1 MQKEMTLIELLSS
14 VSDPRSS
21 YGRRH
26 QLSDVLL
33 MCMMGIMSG
42 YYGYRELGRFMK
54 RHHMELQQTFRLLH
68 KVPSH
73 VTIRSILQQIDF
85 EHFNEHFNS
94 WARDYIG
101 MCSGDTIAIDG
112 KAIGSTLCDY
122 DTSYQNFVSLV
133 CMFAAERGIVLR
145 THRIQNQ
152 KESEI
157 PGVRELVQALDV
169 KGEIFTIDAL
179 HCQKNGICHNPLRQ

>member
-1 MQKEMTLIELLSS
+1 MTLLELLSG
-14 VSDPRSS
+14 VCDPRSS

-42 YYGYRELGRFMK
+42 YYGYRELGRFMS
-54 RHHMELQQTFRLLH
+54 RHGRELQQTFRLLH

-85 EHFNEHFNS
+85 AGFNDRFNQ
-94 WARDYIG
+94 WASQYAR
-101 MCSGDTIAIDG
+101 MCSRDTIAIDG
-112 KAIGSTLCDY
+112 KAIASTISDY
-122 DTSYQNFVSLV
+122 DKSYQNFVSLV
-133 CMFAAERGIVLR
+133 CMFAAQRGIVL
-145 THRIQNQ
+145 HCSRIENL

-157 PGVRELVQALDV
+157 PTVQQLVCALDV
-169 KGEIFTIDAL
+169 KGEVFTMDAL
-179 HCQKNGICHNPLRQ
+179 HCQKKRHLP

>member
-1 MQKEMTLIELLSS
+1 MTLLELLSS
-14 VSDPRSS
+14 VADPRSS

-54 RHHMELQQTFRLLH
+54 RHRVELQQTFRLLH

-85 EHFNEHFNS
+85 EGFNECFNE
-94 WARDYIG
+94 WASQYTRMCRRD
-101 MCSGDTIAIDG
+101 TKAIDG
-112 KAIGSTLCDY
+112 KAIASTISDY
-122 DTSYQNFVSLV
+122 DKSYQNFVSLV
-133 CMFAAERGIVLR
+133 CVFSVERGIVLR
-145 THRIQNQ
+145 SSRIENL

-157 PGVRELVQALDV
+157 PTVQELVRALDV
-169 KGEIFTIDAL
+169 KGEVFTMDAL
-179 HCQKNGICHNPLRQ
+179 HCQKKRHLP